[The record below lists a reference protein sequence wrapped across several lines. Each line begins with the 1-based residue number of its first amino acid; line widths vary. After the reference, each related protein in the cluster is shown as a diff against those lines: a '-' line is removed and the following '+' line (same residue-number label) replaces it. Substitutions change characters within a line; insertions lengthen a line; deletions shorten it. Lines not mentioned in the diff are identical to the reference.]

1 MWRAKQDIVGASRA
15 QANFVE
21 IDPSFSQQPEYQLLV
36 DLTGAIQQGDQEQF
50 ADKLFQYD
58 QLRKLDNWKT
68 TMLLR

>member
-1 MWRAKQDIVGASRA
+1 MGASRA
-15 QANFVE
+15 QSNFIE
-21 IDPSFSQQPEYQLLV
+21 IDPSFGQQAEYQLLV
-36 DLTGAIQQGDQEQF
+36 DLTAAIQQGDQEQF